1 MDTASPDSQAD
12 ALNALNTF
20 AIDLTALALAGKL
33 PTAYGRDREVDDVLR
48 ALASPGSLCP
58 MLIGAPRSGK
68 TALAHHV
75 ANRIARGECP
85 DALRNLRVFE
95 TTPTR
100 LLSAF
105 GPPVNLAARLGEC
118 LPQLAKAPVIL
129 FVRDFHVAVGM
140 GTPPDD
146 NNPDLVQIVSDL
158 MYGARPRLLFEARQR
173 AMETAFAERTSLKS
187 LFSLVHVDALP
198 RDPAMD
204 VARRARDDL
213 EIIHEINVA
222 DDALE
227 EALDLAVRFQVNE
240 ALPGPILDLLKD
252 TLATF
257 DAAAGT
263 AVTRAEVRR
272 RFIQRSGLPEFL
284 VSDDAPYDEPEA
296 RAFLTRRVFGQEAAV
311 EAVLRMIALA
321 RARLNNPL
329 RPMGVFLFLGPTG
342 VGKTELVKALAQYLF
357 SGAERIVRFNMGDY
371 AEDWTMRTLFGD
383 PWGDTESERQG
394 RLWMQLT
401 GQTFAVLLLDEFEKA
416 SPLVN
421 QRFLQLFDEGI
432 LINGQGEELNL
443 RNMIIVLTS
452 NLGARLVGAGL
463 GFKLVDPLED
473 AERAVMR
480 ASESYFQPEF
490 INRLDAVCFFKPLS
504 RHVTR
509 QIAQREISEV
519 IARDGIQRRRL
530 RVSVDDSAIDLMV
543 ERGYDLQF
551 GARYLKRQIERS
563 ITYPLARQI
572 ARKRIEP
579 GATVR
584 LFARNGEIVVGLLDE
599 RPDEAGEADLPATL
613 PAGPVALASAKEL
626 KARLDV
632 LSARL
637 DRLIEQHG
645 IAELKERVA
654 RMMDRI
660 GEPEFWQDADAAAAQ
675 IEEMNAASQRVDQV
689 EHARQLRDQCAEAL
703 TRVEVIP
710 AGARRRAAERAE
722 ALTEADQC
730 CRDLAREL
738 PLAELV
744 FCLREPEDRGAAFV
758 VVQAVVDEAGQFSAP
773 ACEWARDLARMYM
786 AWAESRGF
794 EVTVLHEHTVDG
806 GEGGARAVGIREALL
821 YIDGFGAYALLK
833 GETGSHRLTMAA
845 PGKRTGARLTVW
857 ARVEVLPAGV
867 TAIRNP
873 AREVKVETRPM
884 REPASLV
891 ERLTRSATVT
901 PLKQLTGRVI
911 VWRNNLAPEAI
922 EPLAA
927 RYVVALAAR
936 GPAQMASAEPPDA
949 DGLMPLRDQVRTY
962 SVFKQHLVKDLR
974 THFSS
979 TQPGK
984 VLAGA
989 LDDFLLAYLE
999 FESGRI
1005 PRVSEASNAE
1015 DTDKR

>member
-1 MDTASPDSQAD
+1 MDVAATDPNAE
-12 ALNALNTF
+12 ALN
-20 AIDLTALALAGKL
+20 ALALAGKL

-58 MLIGAPRSGK
+58 LLIGPPRGGK

-85 DALRNLRVFE
+85 DALRDLRVFE

-105 GPPVNLAARLGEC
+105 GPPAMLAARLGES
-118 LPQLAKAPVIL
+118 LPKLAGAPVIL
-129 FVRDFHVAVGM
+129 FVRDFHVAAGM
-140 GTPPDD
+140 GTLPDD
-146 NNPDLVQIVSDL
+146 TRPDLAQIVNDL
-158 MYGARPRLLFEARQR
+158 MQGARPRLLFEARQR
-173 AMETAFAERTSLKS
+173 AMEAAFAERASLKS
-187 LFSLVHVDALP
+187 LFSLVHVNALP
-198 RDPAMD
+198 RDEAMD

-213 EIIHEINVA
+213 EIIYEINVA
-222 DDALE
+222 DDALD
-227 EALDLAVRFQVNE
+227 EALDLAARFQVNE

-257 DAAAGT
+257 DAAAGG

-284 VSDDAPYDEPEA
+284 VSDEAPYDEPDA

-321 RARLNNPL
+321 RVRLNNPL

-357 SGAERIVRFNMGDY
+357 GGAERIVRFNMADY
-371 AEDWTMRTLFGD
+371 VEDWTMRLLFGD

-394 RLWMQLT
+394 RLWMQLS
-401 GQTFAVLLLDEFEKA
+401 GQSFAVLLLDEFEKA

-443 RNMIIVLTS
+443 RNTIIVLTS
-452 NLGARLVGAGL
+452 NLGARLVSAGL

-480 ASESYFQPEF
+480 ASETYFQPEF

-509 QIAQREISEV
+509 QIAQREIGEV

-579 GATVR
+579 GAAVR

-599 RPDEAGEADLPATL
+599 RADEADETKLPATP
-613 PAGPVALASAKEL
+613 PAGAAAPASVKEL
-626 KARLDV
+626 QARLDG

-637 DRLIEQHG
+637 DRLIEQHN
-645 IAELKERVA
+645 IAELKARVA

-660 GEPEFWQDADAAAAQ
+660 GEPEFWQDADAAGAQ
-675 IEEMNAASQRVDQV
+675 IEEMNAASQRVDQM
-689 EHARQLRDQCAEAL
+689 EHARQLRDRCADAL
-703 TRVEVIP
+703 ARAVAIP
-710 AGARRRAAERAE
+710 AGARRRAAERAG
-722 ALTEADQC
+722 ALAEADRC

-738 PLAELV
+738 PLAELML
-744 FCLREPEDRGAAFV
+744 CLREPEDQGAAFV
-758 VVQAVVDEAGQFSAP
+758 AVQAVADEAGQFSAA
-773 ACEWARDLARMYM
+773 ACEWARDMARMYM
-786 AWAESRGF
+786 AWAESRSF
-794 EVTVLHEHTVDG
+794 TTTVLHEHGADA
-806 GEGGARAVGIREALL
+806 GEGGARPAGVREALIH
-821 YIDGFGAYALLK
+821 IDGFGAYALLK

-845 PGKRTGARLTVW
+845 PGKRNGARLTVW
-857 ARVEVLPAGV
+857 ARVEVLPAGAV
-867 TAIRNP
+867 AARNA

-891 ERLTRSATVT
+891 ERLTRSATIT
-901 PLKQLTGRVI
+901 PLRQLTGRVI
-911 VWRNNLAPEAI
+911 VWRNNLTPDVI

-927 RYVVALAAR
+927 RYVMALAAR
-936 GPAQMASAEPPDA
+936 GPAQMASAESLDA
-949 DGLMPLRDQVRTY
+949 DGVALIRDQVRAY
-962 SVFKQHLVKDLR
+962 SVFKQHSVRDLR
-974 THFSS
+974 TQHSS

-999 FESGRI
+999 FESN
-1005 PRVSEASNAE
+1005 RVS
-1015 DTDKR
+1015 RV

>member
-1 MDTASPDSQAD
+1 METASPDSRAD
-12 ALNALNTF
+12 ALSVLNSF
-20 AIDLTALALAGKL
+20 AVDLTALALAGKL
-33 PTAYGRDREVDDVLR
+33 PTVYGRDREVDDVLR

-58 MLIGAPRSGK
+58 MLIGAPRGGK

-85 DALRNLRVFE
+85 DALRDLRVFE

-105 GPPVNLAARLGEC
+105 GPPAMLAARLGEY
-118 LPQLAKAPVIL
+118 LPKLAGSPVIL
-129 FVRDFHVAVGM
+129 FVRDFHSAAGM

-146 NNPDLVQIVSDL
+146 TKPDLAQIVSDL
-158 MYGARPRLLFEARQR
+158 MHGARPRLLFEARQR
-173 AMETAFAERTSLKS
+173 AMEAAFVERASLKN
-187 LFSLVHVDALP
+187 LFSLVHVNALP
-198 RDPAMD
+198 RDEAMH

-222 DDALE
+222 DDALD
-227 EALDLAVRFQVNE
+227 EALDLAARFQVNE

-257 DAAAGT
+257 DAAAGG

-284 VSDDAPYDEPEA
+284 VSDDAPYNESDA

-357 SGAERIVRFNMGDY
+357 GGAERIVRFNMADY
-371 AEDWTMRTLFGD
+371 AEDWTMRLLFGD
-383 PWGDTESERQG
+383 PWGNTESERQG
-394 RLWMQLT
+394 RLWMQLS
-401 GQTFAVLLLDEFEKA
+401 GQSFAVLLLDEFEKA

-443 RNMIIVLTS
+443 RNTIIVLTS

-463 GFKLVDPLED
+463 GFKLIDPLED

-490 INRLDAVCFFKPLS
+490 INRLDAVSFFKPLS

-509 QIAQREISEV
+509 QIAQREVAEV

-579 GATVR
+579 GAAVR
-584 LFARNGEIVVGLLDE
+584 LFARNGEIVVGLSDE
-599 RPDEAGEADLPATL
+599 CADEAGEADLPATP
-613 PAGPVALASAKEL
+613 PAGAAALASVKEL

-645 IAELKERVA
+645 IAELKARVA

-660 GEPEFWQDADAAAAQ
+660 GEPEFWQDTDAAAAQ

-703 TRVEVIP
+703 ARAGAIP
-710 AGARRRAAERAE
+710 AGARRRAAERAA
-722 ALTEADQC
+722 ALAEADRC

-744 FCLREPEDRGAAFV
+744 LCLRAPEDQGAAQQNPDAYRDLMV
-758 VVQAVVDEAGQFSAP
+758 RVGGFSAYFTQLDKK
-773 ACEWARDLARMYM
+773 WQDDMIAR
-786 AWAESRGF
+786 
-794 EVTVLHEHTVDG
+794 
-806 GEGGARAVGIREALL
+806 
-821 YIDGFGAYALLK
+821 
-833 GETGSHRLTMAA
+833 
-845 PGKRTGARLTVW
+845 
-857 ARVEVLPAGV
+857 
-867 TAIRNP
+867 
-873 AREVKVETRPM
+873 
-884 REPASLV
+884 
-891 ERLTRSATVT
+891 
-901 PLKQLTGRVI
+901 
-911 VWRNNLAPEAI
+911 
-922 EPLAA
+922 
-927 RYVVALAAR
+927 
-936 GPAQMASAEPPDA
+936 
-949 DGLMPLRDQVRTY
+949 
-962 SVFKQHLVKDLR
+962 
-974 THFSS
+974 
-979 TQPGK
+979 
-984 VLAGA
+984 
-989 LDDFLLAYLE
+989 
-999 FESGRI
+999 
-1005 PRVSEASNAE
+1005 SEME
-1015 DTDKR
+1015 M